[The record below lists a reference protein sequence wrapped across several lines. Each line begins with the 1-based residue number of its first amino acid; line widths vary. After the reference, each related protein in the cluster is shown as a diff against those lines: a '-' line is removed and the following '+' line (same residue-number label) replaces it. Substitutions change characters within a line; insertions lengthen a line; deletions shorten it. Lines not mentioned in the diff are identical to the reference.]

1 MSAAYLVMG
10 VLNDYVCP
18 FVNKS
23 AMIIFIK
30 RLVCV
35 TFFGGLCLGA
45 GLATAESTALRSVVV
60 FAVQAQAPAPSQPQ
74 TLSAADR
81 EKIQRVITLQNRAFQ
96 RNDEAVAFSYA
107 TPGAR
112 RFFGTPRAF
121 MEMVRASYSAL
132 YRNTSH
138 EFLEAAVIDGVVVQ
152 PLKILTK
159 DGEIIVALYTV
170 ELQADKEWRVGSC
183 ELAPSTLEAI

>member
-1 MSAAYLVMG
+1 M
-10 VLNDYVCP
+10 
-18 FVNKS
+18 K
-23 AMIIFIK
+23 IFIK
-30 RLVCV
+30 CLACV
-35 TFFGGLCLGA
+35 TFSSGLCLGA
-45 GLATAESTALRSVVV
+45 GLATAESTALRTAAL
-60 FAVQAQAPAPSQPQ
+60 FAVQAQLPAPSQPQ

-81 EKIQRVITLQNRAFQ
+81 EKIQRVITLQNRAFH

-107 TPGAR
+107 TPNAR

-121 MEMVRASYSAL
+121 MEMVRSSYSAL

-152 PLKILTK
+152 PLKILTE

-170 ELQADKEWRVGSC
+170 EQQADKAWRVGSC
-183 ELAPSTLEAI
+183 ELAPSTLKAI